1 MSDDPRESSEE
12 DVTPAGGDS
21 ATVPPQ
27 SGPRQQTQAG
37 PREPRGAPRDQYVL
51 GVDVGTSTLRCH
63 VYDKLANVKGSSS
76 KKVHLLHPQPG
87 WVEMDPEVLWTD
99 FVDVVNEA
107 IRAAGVTAGQ
117 VAGLG
122 ISTQRCTFTMWD
134 RETGELY
141 HNFLTWQDLR
151 GSELVESWNNSLT
164 MKAVHGGG
172 SLLYLMSR
180 SKRFLAANVLKFLPQ
195 QLRRRAFNGL
205 VSFGTID
212 TWLLWKLTGET
223 MEQIL
228 YEFVEHPHFYLS
240 SSGGYKVAD
249 QQAAMFGECCFE
261 PGDVKC
267 TMGTGSFMD
276 INVGSSPHTSMA
288 GLYPLIGWKIGDE
301 IVFLAEGNASD
312 TGTAIDWARSIEALK
327 IALFDYVDGVQ
338 HQGQV
343 RLRVWMVFSTKDRCV
358 CLCVDGVQHQGQVC
372 LPVCGWCSAPRT
384 GVFACVWMVFSTKD
398 RCVCLCVDGVQHQG
412 QVCLPVCGWCSAP
425 RTGVFACVWM
435 VFSTKDRC
443 VCLCV
448 DGVQHQGQ
456 VCLPVCGWCS
466 APRTGVFAC
475 VWMVF
480 STKDRCV
487 CLCVDGVQHQGQVCL
502 PVCGWCSAPRT
513 GVFACVWMV
522 FSTKDRCVCLCVG
535 GVQHQGQAC
544 LFEDYAETAE
554 LAESVEDSN
563 GVYFVPAFNG
573 IQAPVNDPRACS
585 LFLGLSSTT
594 TKAHMLRALLESLVF
609 RNKQLYETMLNE
621 TKIPI
626 TYIRADG
633 GVSNNSFVMQL
644 TADLLNRTITRPKHV
659 DMSSLGAAFLAGLA
673 VGIWKDKEEL
683 KRIKGGSVNHVKEG
697 MWKSKEEL
705 KGLQTSERVFQP
717 RPVSEG
723 VWEKYRHIVEQWER
737 AVKRSLYWY
746 PAKNE

>member
-1 MSDDPRESSEE
+1 MSDDAKEASEE
-12 DVTPAGGDS
+12 DANLSAGDS
-21 ATVPPQ
+21 SAAVPPQ
-27 SGPRQQTQAG
+27 SSPRDQSQNG
-37 PREPRGAPRDQYVL
+37 PRDQYIVA
-51 GVDVGTSTLRCH
+51 VDVGTSTLRCH

-87 WVEMDPEVLWTD
+87 WVEMDPQVLWTD
-99 FVDVVNEA
+99 FVDVINEA
-107 IRAAGVTAGQ
+107 IRAAGLTAGQ
-117 VAGLG
+117 VAGMG

-151 GSELVESWNNSLT
+151 GSELVDTWNNSLT
-164 MKAVHGGG
+164 MKALHSGGG
-172 SLLYLMSR
+172 LLYYMSR
-180 SKRFLAANVLKFLPQ
+180 SKRFLAANVLKFAPQ
-195 QLRRRAFNGL
+195 QITMKVMWMLQNNLTLRRRAFNGL
-205 VSFGTID
+205 VSFGTVD
-212 TWLLWKLTGET
+212 TWLLWKLTGGQVYATDYSCASSTGLFDPYIRQWNQFFCNLLSVPISIFPPVEDTSKIHGVCET
-223 MEQIL
+223 KWFGAPIPIASL
-228 YEFVEHPHFYLS
+228 
-240 SSGGYKVAD
+240 VAD

-267 TMGTGSFMD
+267 TMGTGTFMD
-276 INVGSSPHTSMA
+276 MNVGRNPHTSMA

-301 IVFLAEGNASD
+301 IVFLAEGSASD
-312 TGTAIDWARSIEALK
+312 TGTAIDWARSI
-327 IALFDYVDGVQ
+327 G
-338 HQGQV
+338 
-343 RLRVWMVFSTKDRCV
+343 
-358 CLCVDGVQHQGQVC
+358 
-372 LPVCGWCSAPRT
+372 
-384 GVFACVWMVFSTKD
+384 
-398 RCVCLCVDGVQHQG
+398 
-412 QVCLPVCGWCSAP
+412 
-425 RTGVFACVWM
+425 
-435 VFSTKDRC
+435 
-443 VCLCV
+443 
-448 DGVQHQGQ
+448 
-456 VCLPVCGWCS
+456 
-466 APRTGVFAC
+466 
-475 VWMVF
+475 
-480 STKDRCV
+480 
-487 CLCVDGVQHQGQVCL
+487 
-502 PVCGWCSAPRT
+502 
-513 GVFACVWMV
+513 
-522 FSTKDRCVCLCVG
+522 
-535 GVQHQGQAC
+535 
-544 LFEDYAETAE
+544 LFEDYTETDE
-554 LAESVEDSN
+554 IAESVDDSN

-683 KRIKGGSVNHVKEG
+683 RRLKDGINNHVQIG
-697 MWKSKEEL
+697 VWKNKEEL
-705 KGLQTSERVFQP
+705 KDLQSSEKVFQP

-723 VWEKYRHIVEQWER
+723 IWEKYRPLVEQWER